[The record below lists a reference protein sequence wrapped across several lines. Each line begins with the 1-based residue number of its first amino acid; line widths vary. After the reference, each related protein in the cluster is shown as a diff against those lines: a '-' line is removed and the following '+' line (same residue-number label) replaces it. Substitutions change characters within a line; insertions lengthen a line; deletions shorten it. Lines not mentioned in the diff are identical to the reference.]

1 VNRTGL
7 SFLGLISLMLVGCG
21 DPREETTAQSAFSPP
36 PSQPV
41 AQVAVSSPD
50 VAVSDQPEPI
60 ENTIVASDLTEIPDQ
75 IAAELVKMGSQP
87 NVGATQALYS
97 NQFPPDIFSR
107 LNIARNLSYGPAER
121 NVLDVVAPAGRVRNR
136 SVVVFIHGGGFG
148 GGNKS
153 ANNSPFYDNIPYWV
167 ANNGMIGVNVNYRYA
182 PASPWPAGIEDM
194 RAIVAWIKANIEQ
207 YGGNPNDIF
216 LWGKST
222 GASHVVDY
230 MADVAKKGEPEQ
242 IAGAILN
249 SGFYALGDEPA
260 WENYYGSDVSLYPER
275 NAIPNLVKSNT
286 PIFASY
292 AEFDAEMY
300 RDQFYALLNAMNQA
314 GRPIDALYLRGHSH
328 FSESYAVGTS
338 DDSLTKP
345 ILDFIRR
352 SRTPDPVDNPVIIS
366 DLSAIPR
373 DQQTALVQLGPTGGA
388 RQAAALYQSQ
398 FPQDMFANL
407 RMNRDIAY
415 GPAQRNV
422 LDVVTPAEG
431 GQLLP
436 VVVFVHGGG
445 FGAGNKSADNSPF
458 YDNIPYWAASNGMIG
473 VNINYRYAPESPW
486 PAGIEDMRLVVDW
499 LRRNIVSYGGD
510 PDKIF
515 LWGKSTGASHV
526 ADYMADIEKKRQ
538 SAVIAGA
545 ILTSGFYA
553 LGNEPAWTNYY
564 GEDVSL
570 YPERNALPWL
580 TRTDTPILL
589 TYAEFD
595 ADQYREQF
603 NAVLRAMNQAGR
615 KVDTL
620 YLRGHSHLSET
631 YAVGTRDTSLTG
643 PVLDFVRKVT
653 AR

>member
-1 VNRTGL
+1 MNRTGI
-7 SFLGLISLMLVGCG
+7 SFVGVIGLMLAGCG
-21 DPREETTAQSAFSPP
+21 GDAQESTQSAFSPP
-36 PSQPV
+36 PAQQTSQQAASANPSMPQPV
-41 AQVAVSSPD
+41 
-50 VAVSDQPEPI
+50 
-60 ENTIVASDLTEIPDQ
+60 ENQIVASDLSEIPDQ

-87 NVGATQALYS
+87 NIGATQALYT
-97 NQFPPDIFSR
+97 NQFPPNLFSR
-107 LNIARNLSYGPAER
+107 LNIARDISYGPADR
-121 NVLDVVAPAGRVRNR
+121 NVLDVVAPAGRIRNR
-136 SVVVFIHGGGFG
+136 PVVIFVHGGGFG
-148 GGNKS
+148 GGSKS
-153 ANNSPFYDNIPYWV
+153 ANNSPFYDNVPYWA

-182 PASPWPAGIEDM
+182 PANPWPAGIEDM
-194 RAIVAWIKANIEQ
+194 RAIVAWVKENIAD
-207 YGGNPNDIF
+207 YGGNPSDIF

-222 GASHVVDY
+222 GASHVADY
-230 MADVAKKGEPEQ
+230 MADVARKGEPDQ
-242 IAGAILN
+242 IAGAIFN

-260 WENYYGSDVSLYPER
+260 WENYYGNDVSRYPEM
-275 NAIPNLVKSNT
+275 NALTWLVESNT
-286 PIFASY
+286 PIFANY

-314 GRPIDALYLRGHSH
+314 GRTMDALYLRGHSH
-328 FSESYAVGTS
+328 FSESYAIGTS
-338 DDSLTKP
+338 DDSLTQP

-352 SRTPDPVDNPVIIS
+352 SRTPEPVDNPVITS
-366 DLSAIPR
+366 DISAIPQEQR
-373 DQQTALVQLGPTGGA
+373 NRLIQLGPQGGA
-388 RQAAALYQSQ
+388 RDTAAIYQPLL
-398 FPQDMFANL
+398 PQDMFANL
-407 RMNRDIAY
+407 QVTRDIAY
-415 GPAQRNV
+415 GPAERNV
-422 LDVVTPAEG
+422 LDVVTPADG

-436 VVVFVHGGG
+436 VMVFVHGGG
-445 FGAGNKSADNSPF
+445 FGGGNKSADNSPF

-486 PAGIEDMRLVVDW
+486 PAGIEDMRAVVDW

-553 LGNEPAWTNYY
+553 LGDEPAWENYY
-564 GEDVSL
+564 GSDVSA

-580 TRTDTPILL
+580 TRSDTPILA

-603 NAVLRAMNQAGR
+603 NTLLRAMNQAGR
-615 KVDTL
+615 QVDTL
-620 YLRGHSHLSET
+620 YLRGHSHMSET

-643 PVLDFVRKVT
+643 PILDFVSKVT
-653 AR
+653 AD